1 MNYGTRL
8 TYEDRVAS
16 LFQLDPVLPAQYQE
30 TFQRTTHLEP
40 EKTLMLAVLEDAI
53 LCFQRYAGARN
64 GKTRRLFRDAEDW
77 ILEKESKWFFS
88 FDQIC
93 LSLGFEPG
101 YIRLGLM
108 KEKEKLTAASFN
120 AKHGPGGGTGKKKCR
135 RKKIPLAA

>member
-8 TYEDRVAS
+8 TFDDRVAS

-30 TFQRTTHLEP
+30 TFQRKTHLAP

-77 ILEKESKWFFS
+77 ILEKDDKWFFS

-108 KEKEKLTAASFN
+108 KEKEKSTARAFN
-120 AKHGPGGGTGKKKCR
+120 TEHGPEDGTGKKCK
-135 RKKIPLAA
+135 RKRIALAA

>member
-8 TYEDRVAS
+8 TFEDKVAS

-30 TFQRTTHLEP
+30 TFQRKTHLAP
-40 EKTLMLAVLEDAI
+40 EKALMLAVLEDAI

-64 GKTRRLFRDAEDW
+64 GKTRRLFRDAENW
-77 ILEKESKWFFS
+77 ILEKDDKWFFS

-93 LSLGFEPG
+93 SSLGLEPG

-108 KEKEKLTAASFN
+108 KEKEKLSARAFN
-120 AKHGPGGGTGKKKCR
+120 AKHGPGGGTGKKKCK
-135 RKKIPLAA
+135 RKRIALAA

>member
-8 TYEDRVAS
+8 TFEDRVAT

-77 ILEKESKWFFS
+77 ILEQESKWFFS

-108 KEKEKLTAASFN
+108 KEKEKSTAASFT

-135 RKKIPLAA
+135 KKKIPLAA

>member
-8 TYEDRVAS
+8 TFEDRVAT

-30 TFQRTTHLEP
+30 TFQRKTHLEP

-93 LSLGFEPG
+93 SFLGFEPG

-108 KEKEKLTAASFN
+108 REKEKLSARAFN
-120 AKHGPGGGTGKKKCR
+120 AKHGPGGGTGKKKCK
-135 RKKIPLAA
+135 RKRIALAA

>member
-108 KEKEKLTAASFN
+108 KEKEKLTARAFN
-120 AKHGPGGGTGKKKCR
+120 AKHGPGGGTGKKKCK
-135 RKKIPLAA
+135 RKRIALAA

>member
-8 TYEDRVAS
+8 TFEDRVAS

-30 TFQRTTHLEP
+30 TFQRKTHLEP

-53 LCFQRYAGARN
+53 LCFQRYAGVRN

-77 ILEKESKWFFS
+77 ILEKDSKWFFS

-93 LSLGFEPG
+93 SSLGLEPAYVRHG
-101 YIRLGLM
+101 LIR
-108 KEKEKLTAASFN
+108 EKEKSRAPSVEAN
-120 AKHGPGGGTGKKKCR
+120 HGPAGGTGKKKCK
-135 RKKIPLAA
+135 RKRIALAA